1 MTMLY
6 LSVALGII
14 NCIIMSYVTLYW
26 YRAWVRNGL
35 YSGHALTIG
44 SLFIALISMISA
56 LGAAAEIISGTE
68 HIAPIFVSRSF
79 LTFFYAVIQIMF
91 TKGYF
96 NKEKDNG

>member
-1 MTMLY
+1 
-6 LSVALGII
+6 
-14 NCIIMSYVTLYW
+14 
-26 YRAWVRNGL
+26 
-35 YSGHALTIG
+35 
-44 SLFIALISMISA
+44 MISA